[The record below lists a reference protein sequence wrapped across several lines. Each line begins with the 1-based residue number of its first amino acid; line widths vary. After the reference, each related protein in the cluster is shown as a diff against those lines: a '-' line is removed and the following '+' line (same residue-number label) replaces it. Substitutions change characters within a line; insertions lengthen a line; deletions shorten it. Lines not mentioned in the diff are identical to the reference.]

1 MLGRLGAVGSITAY
15 LDSWIDGQI
24 TVRRSRQDSS
34 RLRARDEWRKLIIEG
49 KVRYHCRPASL
60 PHGMETWQL
69 LLLLQSR
76 LLFGSEASRA
86 GGGDADDDALE
97 DRQKAES

>member
-60 PHGMETWQL
+60 PHGMGNLAVAVAVAVPTTI
-69 LLLLQSR
+69 R
-76 LLFGSEASRA
+76 
-86 GGGDADDDALE
+86 
-97 DRQKAES
+97 